1 MYALDVCL
9 ICTYAVDH
17 VSHMYCWVYVM
28 YLCRYMAHLY
38 VRMIY
43 VCADEERTSHFPY
56 RCTSYLMG
64 TCLIR
69 MTYTYALYVS
79 PTSIPYVYAVCIC
92 RWRAHLIHY
101 RGILEEIHDCW
112 QWVEL
117 SKKFILRHGTCQDDP
132 SRSNTTITC
141 DPTTL
146 TYTDILPH
154 LRRLTGYESFTFGT
168 TVSTFRNGMRCH
180 QQLQMSHPQRK
191 QASLLIHRPS
201 SNTRLTV
208 LSRLWLALY
217 TS

>member
-1 MYALDVCL
+1 MLLIMCPICIAECMSCTYVGIWL
-9 ICTYAVDH
+9 IC
-17 VSHMYCWVYVM
+17 MWGW
-28 YLCRYMAHLY
+28 YMY
-38 VRMIY
+38 VRMRSAPLISHTDAHPTQWIRALY
-43 VCADEERTSHFPY
+43 VW
-56 RCTSYLMG
+56 
-64 TCLIR
+64 LIR
-69 MTYTYALYVS
+69 MPYMYLPRAFLMCM
-79 PTSIPYVYAVCIC
+79 PYVC

-117 SKKFILRHGTCQDDP
+117 SKKFILRHGTCKDDP